1 MTLDPKTKTQNRSQ
15 YKTWQRAEIT
25 AYLMATQGEHVT
37 VNDIVKHF
45 EESGKPIGLTTVYR
59 HLDKLV
65 DEGIIN
71 KYNLDNGSS
80 ACFEYIDN
88 EHTKDGAASCYHCKC
103 DKCGKLIHL
112 HCEEIEALIKHI
124 EKNHSFVINPRRTVL
139 YGLCDSCRKL
149 EV

>member
-1 MTLDPKTKTQNRSQ
+1 MTLDPKTKTQSRSQ

-25 AYLMATQGEHVT
+25 AYFMSTKGEHVT

-45 EESGKPIGLTTVYR
+45 EEAGKPIGLTTVYR
-59 HLDKLV
+59 HLDKMV
-65 DEGIIN
+65 DDGVIN
-71 KYNLDNGSS
+71 KYNLENCSS
-80 ACFEYIDN
+80 ACYEYVDT
-88 EHTKDGAASCYHCKC
+88 EHSHDGTTNCYHCKC

-112 HCEEIEALIKHI
+112 HCEEIEELIKHI

-139 YGLCDSCRKL
+139 YGLCEDCRKA